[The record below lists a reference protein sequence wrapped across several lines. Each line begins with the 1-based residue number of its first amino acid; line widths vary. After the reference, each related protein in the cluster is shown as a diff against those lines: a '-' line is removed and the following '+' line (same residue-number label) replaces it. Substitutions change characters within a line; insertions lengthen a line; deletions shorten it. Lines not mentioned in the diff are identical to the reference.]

1 MSNLQDLGV
10 GAKITVFRLPDGY
23 ISATRTVRR
32 VHKHVLVCSMGDKWN
47 RASGTYEGEYYWSN
61 RNMRVRPALPGDV
74 DVVRGQT
81 KLLVEDGDLV
91 LRVAGADGGVVDQ
104 ARHAAHGL
112 NSGLYAL
119 LNTCWI

>member
-23 ISATRTVRR
+23 ISAIRTVRR

-74 DVVRGQT
+74 DVVRAQNDAT
-81 KLLVEDGDLV
+81 DQMRQIKEYFDTDPPPPPDAIAKLW
-91 LRVAGADGGVVDQ
+91 
-104 ARHAAHGL
+104 AAFREI
-112 NSGLYAL
+112 S
-119 LNTCWI
+119 

>member
-47 RASGTYEGEYYWSN
+47 RVSGAYEGEYSWSN
-61 RNMRVRPALPGDV
+61 RDRRVRPSLPGDV
-74 DVVRGQT
+74 DVVDAQNIATGQMQQIKEYFDT
-81 KLLVEDGDLV
+81 DPPPSPEVIAKLW
-91 LRVAGADGGVVDQ
+91 
-104 ARHAAHGL
+104 AAFREI
-112 NSGLYAL
+112 A
-119 LNTCWI
+119 